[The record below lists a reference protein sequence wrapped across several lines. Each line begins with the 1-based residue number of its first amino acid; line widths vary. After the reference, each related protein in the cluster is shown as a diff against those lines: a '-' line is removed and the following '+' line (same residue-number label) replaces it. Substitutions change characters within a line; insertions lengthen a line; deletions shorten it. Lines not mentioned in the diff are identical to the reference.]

1 MVSKFFTVIFD
12 FDDFFIVQFSNARKL
27 FRILKFL
34 IEYKKI
40 NIILGKAD
48 STPIHKLILL
58 LIPRICFFFYWIFDT
73 FIVLTKIKVLNGFDA
88 AWLTHKWASLWTVA
102 NFTNILGA
110 IVDLVEMGKEE
121 SKLIA

>member
-1 MVSKFFTVIFD
+1 M
-12 FDDFFIVQFSNARKL
+12 
-27 FRILKFL
+27 KFL
-34 IEYKKI
+34 VEYKKI
-40 NIILGKAD
+40 NAILDKAD
-48 STPIHKLILL
+48 KMLIHKLILQ

-73 FIVLTKIKVLNGFDA
+73 FIILTKIKVLNGLDLK
-88 AWLTHKWASLWTVA
+88 WLTHKWATLWTIA